1 MRDTLKKFRASH
13 VILLLIAA
21 ILAARL
27 ADMALLP
34 LMDTTEARYG
44 EMARKMALLGDWIT
58 PWADDGVPF
67 WGKPP
72 LAFWITALSFRLFG
86 VSEFTARLPHFLCAL
101 LIGAM
106 VWDLA
111 RRQYGARAALLSASV
126 LTGSALF
133 LVSSG
138 AVMTDTALVL
148 GTTGAMYGFWLAL
161 NDPSLA
167 LRQRGAWVFFTGIAI
182 GLLAKGPLTFVLA
195 GLPLFIW
202 VTLARKWKETF
213 QNLPWILGALF
224 VAALVLPWYIL
235 AEEKTP
241 GFLDY
246 FIVGEHWSRFMVPG
260 WKGDLYGTAHRYPP
274 GTIWLF
280 SLLALLPWSISLF
293 VGAWQSRGETPS
305 SEKPADASWTRYLL
319 PWALLPLIFFTAA
332 RNIIWT
338 YALPSL
344 PAAALLLGGWMAQ
357 RSRKSEIWAIVG
369 LSIVIC
375 LVAGAGIGA
384 ALFPNLLDRSTAKS
398 VAQAYMRYKYEQ
410 DQPLFFVTHRPFS
423 ASFYTLDQARLVNAM
438 GDIAANLA
446 SPGGYLAVPVSFMA
460 KFVKPDDLEIEY
472 DLGRFGEYELLH
484 LHRITNP
491 HDGERTPLA
500 PAD

>member
-1 MRDTLKKFRASH
+1 MRNTLAKLRAPH

-21 ILAARL
+21 ILVARL
-27 ADMALLP
+27 ADMALFP

-72 LAFWITALSFRLFG
+72 LSFWITALSFRLFG

-148 GTTGAMYGFWLAL
+148 GTTAAMYGFWLAL
-161 NDPSLA
+161 NDPSPT
-167 LRQRGAWVFFTGIAI
+167 LRQRGAWVFFIGVAI
-182 GLLAKGPLTFVLA
+182 GLLAKGPLTLVLA

-202 VTLARKWKETF
+202 VTLTRKWKETF
-213 QNLPWILGALF
+213 RNLPWILGTLF

-235 AEEKTP
+235 AEQKTP

-246 FIVGEHWSRFMVPG
+246 FIIGEHWSRFMVPG

-293 VGAWQSRGETPS
+293 VGAWQSRGETQPD
-305 SEKPADASWTRYLL
+305 EKPADASWTRYLL
-319 PWALLPLIFFTAA
+319 LWALLPLIFFTAA

-357 RSRKSEIWAIVG
+357 RSQKSEIWAIAG
-369 LSIVIC
+369 LSIVFC
-375 LVAGAGIGA
+375 LTAGAGVGL
-384 ALFPNLLDRSTAKS
+384 ALFPNLLERSTAKS
-398 VAQAYMRYKYEQ
+398 VAQAYMRYKYEP

-423 ASFYTLDQARLVNAM
+423 AGFYTLDHARLVSAM

-446 SPGGYLAVPVSFMA
+446 SPGGYLAVPASLMA

-484 LHRITNP
+484 VHRMKAP
-491 HDGERTPLA
+491 HDGEHTPIALA
-500 PAD
+500 Y